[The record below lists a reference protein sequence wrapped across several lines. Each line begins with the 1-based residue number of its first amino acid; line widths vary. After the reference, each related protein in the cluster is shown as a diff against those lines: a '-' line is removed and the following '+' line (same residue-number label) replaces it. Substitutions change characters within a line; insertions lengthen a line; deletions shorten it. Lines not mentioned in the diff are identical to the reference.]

1 LVSKW
6 GEDISYN
13 QLSNTLQIFN
23 VISYQ
28 HHPMEK
34 CHVVLI
40 EKEWVMR
47 ETLVFSLVKVVI
59 IYLVVKLEPVRVME
73 GGVVAMLCVSIN
85 NNSSSIK
92 TGDLI

>member
-1 LVSKW
+1 
-6 GEDISYN
+6 
-13 QLSNTLQIFN
+13 
-23 VISYQ
+23 
-28 HHPMEK
+28 MEK